1 MKYRYFHKGE
11 PLVKY
16 CKEHGINIGTITTN
30 INKKQKKY
38 PELTDQEVVDLVMS
52 RIGSNVKYFYNGIL
66 LTDYCRSNDIDY
78 SQIISR
84 IRTLKEHNSSL
95 NNDEAV
101 KIAIE
106 DYQIFQT
113 IYFYKGIPLIEYC
126 KLHPNIKYS
135 SVLTS
140 VKRTKSK
147 FPAKKEEDIINEYI
161 QKKHRKP
168 KRFFI
173 NGVPLKKYCE
183 KNGINNSTLINNISK
198 YRNDDEYKNLSEKE
212 RLELILER
220 YKKSETLYF
229 YDGISL
235 FEYCKNNDYLYSS
248 VYNYIQE
255 KIKADKDVTV
265 DEAIEEAITT
275 IKRFGIIYYYNGVSL
290 VQYCKDNDLNVSYV
304 RDTIKRKKDKF
315 GDTRMID
322 DIIEETV
329 KEYEQRKY
337 IQEISK
343 IFSELNQNQI
353 GYERVKEMCETLKID
368 LSGVKRLI
376 DMGYSLKKAISII
389 WYFYDQEDNELK
401 NISDEKVADIRML
414 IESIKRND
422 YEYDLFTMYAIYK
435 CGLLDTRSIILAE
448 EKNYFRGNIKAIMSY
463 DMNRERFEDLLSEQ
477 KACFINFLEKCNSN
491 IVGQMIKYMD
501 LTIKWHLKVYYYKNH
516 HRMVSLDEKIFDTS
530 HQTRLDFYAT
540 KTVEQSEFSDEM
552 QAILASL
559 PSEYLEFIVLR
570 YQECYDDEEL
580 CIYYNC
586 EAEELREKEINV
598 LSYLKEK
605 TNVQSQYLKRRLKT
619 QKS

>member
-1 MKYRYFHKGE
+1 M
-11 PLVKY
+11 
-16 CKEHGINIGTITTN
+16 
-30 INKKQKKY
+30 
-38 PELTDQEVVDLVMS
+38 
-52 RIGSNVKYFYNGIL
+52 
-66 LTDYCRSNDIDY
+66 
-78 SQIISR
+78 
-84 IRTLKEHNSSL
+84 
-95 NNDEAV
+95 
-101 KIAIE
+101 
-106 DYQIFQT
+106 
-113 IYFYKGIPLIEYC
+113 
-126 KLHPNIKYS
+126 
-135 SVLTS
+135 
-140 VKRTKSK
+140 
-147 FPAKKEEDIINEYI
+147 
-161 QKKHRKP
+161 
-168 KRFFI
+168 
-173 NGVPLKKYCE
+173 
-183 KNGINNSTLINNISK
+183 
-198 YRNDDEYKNLSEKE
+198 
-212 RLELILER
+212 
-220 YKKSETLYF
+220 
-229 YDGISL
+229 
-235 FEYCKNNDYLYSS
+235 
-248 VYNYIQE
+248 
-255 KIKADKDVTV
+255 
-265 DEAIEEAITT
+265 
-275 IKRFGIIYYYNGVSL
+275 
-290 VQYCKDNDLNVSYV
+290 NVSYV

-401 NISDEKVADIRML
+401 NISDEKLADIRTL

-435 CGLLDTRSIILAE
+435 YGLLDTRSIILAE

-491 IVGQMIKYMD
+491 IVGQMIKYMG
-501 LTIKWHLKVYYYKNH
+501 LTIKWHLKVYYYKNY

-586 EAEELREKEINV
+586 EAEELREKKINV
-598 LSYLKEK
+598 LSYLEEN